1 MFARFALEIS
11 KALTVL
17 DGPLLLLLPG
27 MAAVSEVLG
36 YVDDERVWPQ
46 VDRDR
51 LRVASL
57 NMLGGPPEGE
67 EPPAGVIIAGL
78 TRATDADD
86 SSFKDARAWLDLS
99 EASILINPRVSELPI
114 EMGSAEAAYC
124 LITYTVAKTDTWR
137 EDGEL
142 YQTDE
147 GSAVLWRKFPS
158 DWRVLL
164 DTGNSGD
171 WSEIAS
177 LSRRPSEEKMS
188 ELLLPTMQRRQAA
201 LDALQGDKAPMTRP
215 PGAGGPASSSTSSAA
230 SSSVGASAPDASSSS
245 SSSVDDESGGR
256 LDAAGVVTI
265 TLADTEGKG
274 YGPMALYGA
283 VAMLRMRSLGAAAT
297 YDQSRDARGVHILL
311 PTDPRDAAAS
321 WTPMYGKLRADLTGC
336 CHLVPDGAA
345 DGLASL
351 EQLAIKPGS
360 DDDQVGALIER
371 ALAEAAAAGQQ
382 AVLIRVTDG
391 GEGGGAAGDEV
402 GVDGVAAQQT
412 ICLRAAGFRRA
423 DSADVPQD
431 VQDAAVALASGGGG
445 GGGVLFKLVG
455 RRSALASR
463 AGGGGGGGG
472 AAAALDADADVSI
485 DADGDADAD
494 DDTTTEGGEGGGG
507 FGWGGNG
514 GDRPPAA
521 PTDGDGGGGGSAVLD
536 DEGEGESGTDPDTT
550 PAASAEDIERLK
562 RMFGSS

>member
-215 PGAGGPASSSTSSAA
+215 PGAGGPASPLSAA

-245 SSSVDDESGGR
+245 SSVDDESDGR

-382 AVLIRVTDG
+382 AVLVRVTDG

-431 VQDAAVALASGGGG
+431 VQDAAVALASGGGRRRG
-445 GGGVLFKLVG
+445 KRRWRRRRPLPVG

-472 AAAALDADADVSI
+472 AAAALDAMPTSASTLTATRTRTTAPPPRAARAAAASDGAGTVAIGRRRRPQMATAAAAAARCSI
-485 DADGDADAD
+485 MRARGRAAP
-494 DDTTTEGGEGGGG
+494 TPTRR
-507 FGWGGNG
+507 
-514 GDRPPAA
+514 RPPAQR
-521 PTDGDGGGGGSAVLD
+521 T
-536 DEGEGESGTDPDTT
+536 
-550 PAASAEDIERLK
+550 
-562 RMFGSS
+562 